1 MVDVLSII
9 NRVNVYHF
17 HGDVPVL
24 QTEGEEAYTFLNHYD
39 DYKGTKPVLVDILNC
54 KKGCLRGP
62 ERIHPFRILR

>member
-24 QTEGEEAYTFLNHYD
+24 QTEGEEAYLSSIRRYYPRNVT
-39 DYKGTKPVLVDILNC
+39 
-54 KKGCLRGP
+54 
-62 ERIHPFRILR
+62 